1 MSGYAQIGRLLTEAP
16 SMEDMV
22 QRGIAFSSGRA
33 GPVDYV
39 EAHKCFNLAAARGD
53 RAAIRRREE
62 IASEMS
68 RVQIAEALRSAR
80 EWLSRQ

>member
-1 MSGYAQIGRLLTEAP
+1 MSGYAHLGRLLTEAP
-16 SMEDMV
+16 TMEDLV
-22 QRGIAFSSGRA
+22 QRGISFASGRA
-33 GPVDYV
+33 GRVDYV

-53 RAAIRRREE
+53 RSAIAHREE

-68 RVQIAEALRSAR
+68 RDQIAEALRSAR

>member
-1 MSGYAQIGRLLTEAP
+1 
-16 SMEDMV
+16 MEDMV
-22 QRGIAFSSGRA
+22 QQGIAFSSGRA

-68 RVQIAEALRSAR
+68 RDQIAEALRSAR

>member
-1 MSGYAQIGRLLTEAP
+1 MSGYAQMGRILTEAP
-16 SMEDMV
+16 TMEDLV
-22 QRGIAFSSGRA
+22 QRGIAFASGRA
-33 GPVDYV
+33 GRVDYV

-53 RAAIRRREE
+53 RMAVRHREE

-68 RVQIAEALRSAR
+68 RDQIAEAMRSAR